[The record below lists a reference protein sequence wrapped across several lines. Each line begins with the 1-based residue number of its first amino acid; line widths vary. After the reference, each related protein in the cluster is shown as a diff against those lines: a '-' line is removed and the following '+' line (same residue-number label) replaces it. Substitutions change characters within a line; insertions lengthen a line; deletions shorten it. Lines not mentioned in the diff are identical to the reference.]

1 MSPRFDAAEAHGYW
15 REHLARRAPIDF
27 ALDPDGLN
35 NVCHPGAPLWLN
47 QYYAHFQNIV
57 FRKLLSHITPDP
69 NRGPRA
75 LDLGCGAGRWCRVLA
90 AQGYAT
96 TGIDLQEGLIARN
109 RQQFPHIQFLC
120 GSLQDVTEG
129 GDFDLLT
136 SVTVIQHNPPDEQE
150 KLIRHIRRLLV
161 DGGHVLALENVR
173 DQDVHVFSSSIEGW
187 ISRFERAGFR
197 CRHICRYDYSPLLR
211 LDRLLALTARRL
223 LRRGRPDRETRDPGT
238 RGLDEP
244 TSRLRRVAGAAHA
257 SVLRIATT
265 GDTLVERLLIE
276 TNPPLPT
283 VHCGFL
289 FQAT

>member
-1 MSPRFDAAEAHGYW
+1 MSPRFDAAEAHDYW

-69 NRGPRA
+69 AQRA
-75 LDLGCGAGRWCRVLA
+75 SRARFHGCGAGRWCRVLA
-90 AQGYAT
+90 AR
-96 TGIDLQEGLIARN
+96 GLRDDWHRPAGGVDRAKS
-109 RQQFPHIQFLC
+109 PAVSAHPVLC

-129 GDFDLLT
+129 GNFDLLT

-173 DQDVHVFSSSIEGW
+173 DQDVHVFSSSIEW
-187 ISRFERAGFR
+187 VDLALRARTIPIADTLSVRLQPPFE
-197 CRHICRYDYSPLLR
+197 

-223 LRRGRPDRETRDPGT
+223 LRQDRSIRETRDPGT

-244 TSRLRRVAGAAHA
+244 YVTASACRRCGARFGSSH
-257 SVLRIATT
+257 RNEREY
-265 GDTLVERLLIE
+265 TLVE
-276 TNPPLPT
+276 
-283 VHCGFL
+283 
-289 FQAT
+289 